1 MEQLDVIKVCCSLV
15 IKKKTKPG
23 IDSDEYL
30 DLKRMMREA
39 HLTLLSP

>member
-1 MEQLDVIKVCCSLV
+1 MEQLKVIKVCCSLI

-39 HLTLLSP
+39 QLDTL